1 MLKKLF
7 LVAVTLFAFAAASF
21 ATDYVRIDLNYYCRG
36 TLKCLSPQQK
46 GVQIVQRRDYP
57 NGKHPDKCY
66 YSITVNLDVVQ
77 EIDLVYEVVD
87 TGDKNS
93 AVIKTSLEPIRLIGG
108 KRSADRAVECLEI
121 QVDDESSALTPCVV
135 TGWKNME
142 VPVVVSKGDKIS
154 IKAKFKKVE
163 K

>member
-1 MLKKLF
+1 MLKKL
-7 LVAVTLFAFAAASF
+7 LVAAALFAFAAVSF

-36 TLKCLSPQQK
+36 NLKCLSPKQK

-66 YSITVNLDVVQ
+66 YSITVNLDVTQ
-77 EIDLVYEVVD
+77 EVDLVYEVVD

-93 AVIKTSLEPIRLIGG
+93 AAIKTSLEPIRIVDG
-108 KRSADRAVECLEI
+108 KRSAEKAVECLEL
-121 QVDDESSALTPCVV
+121 QVDDATSQLTPCVV
-135 TGWKNME
+135 TSWKNMGAT
-142 VPVVVSKGDKIS
+142 VVVSKGDKIS

>member
-1 MLKKLF
+1 MLKKFLTAAALF
-7 LVAVTLFAFAAASF
+7 VFAAASF

-36 TLKCLSPQQK
+36 NLKCLSPKQK
-46 GVQIVQRRDYP
+46 GIQIVQRRDYP

-77 EIDLVYEVVD
+77 EVDLVYEVVD

-93 AVIKTSLEPIRLIGG
+93 AVIKTSLEPIRIVGG
-108 KRSADRAVECLEI
+108 KRSADRAIECLEL
-121 QVDDESSALTPCVV
+121 QVDDEISSLTPCVV

-142 VPVVVSKGDKIS
+142 TTVVVSKGDKIS
-154 IKAKFKKVE
+154 IKGKFKKAE